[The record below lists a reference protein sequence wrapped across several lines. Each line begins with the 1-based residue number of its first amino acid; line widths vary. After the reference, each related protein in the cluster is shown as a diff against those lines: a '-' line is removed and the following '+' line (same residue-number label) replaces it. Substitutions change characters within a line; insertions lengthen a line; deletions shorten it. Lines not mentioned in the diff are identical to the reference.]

1 MTKYLVFGIIF
12 TVVLVFALAENQQLK
27 IDRITEIRDCGKDW

>member
-1 MTKYLVFGIIF
+1 
-12 TVVLVFALAENQQLK
+12 LVFALAENQQLK